1 MRLSGCGALW
11 SPSQDVSRHPGLR
24 VGQFELPSDVT
35 LSSFSEPVNEEPPTN
50 IFEDSF
56 IITTVASLWNV
67 ERVVR
72 C

>member
-1 MRLSGCGALW
+1 MRLSGCGALR

-35 LSSFSEPVNEEPPTN
+35 LSSFSEPVNEPPTN

-56 IITTVASLWNV
+56 IITTVPSLWNV

>member
-1 MRLSGCGALW
+1 MRLSGCGALR

-56 IITTVASLWNV
+56 IITTVPSLWNV